1 MQHRRPNYGHGTYA
15 ESSWAWSGARRN
27 VAKQVSTVANF
38 NDVLDPG
45 SHSNPPLDAPQ
56 ASSKRRFGA
65 LSSPIALTYEEKL
78 VNIEGRTAR
87 FGSFAEEGLEI
98 AR

>member
-1 MQHRRPNYGHGTYA
+1 MARMLSRACRVRDATWPNRSA
-15 ESSWAWSGARRN
+15 QS
-27 VAKQVSTVANF
+27 QISTTL
-38 NDVLDPG
+38 LDPG

-56 ASSKRRFGA
+56 AYSKRHFGGS
-65 LSSPIALTYEEKL
+65 SSPIALTYEEKL